1 MADKLE
7 EYSMKVSVLIPLY
20 NAEKYISS
28 TLESVL
34 QQTYEDF
41 EIVIVDDCGTDSSIR
56 IAEEFGKK
64 DSRIKIIYND
74 KNRGI
79 AYSRNRGI
87 ESCKGE
93 YIAILDNDDIMTPRR
108 LELQVQYLENH
119 QEIGAVGG
127 NAQWIDE
134 NDKIVRNTI
143 SIVTDPLQI
152 KMFLN
157 FRNIFNNSEMTF
169 RKSVV
174 VENGL
179 HYEDNCYGMEDY
191 RFWIDFSN
199 VSKISNLPQM
209 VLKKRVISTNETSR
223 VRSKNP
229 EARKKKY
236 LELQSY
242 ALRKSGFA
250 VGKDMEEALE
260 RYMGETPLICSDYTE
275 LSGLVSML
283 GNLSEQA
290 EKMELDTTAYMN
302 SWFHSMIADQNDNV
316 IRALN
321 GKKYTNYWE
330 SKCNEMERYIT
341 ELQEGK
347 QWLETHSEEQERQ
360 IAELQSGKTWL
371 EKHSEEQEKYI
382 TELQKGKEWLE
393 AHAAEQEKYIK
404 ELISNH
410 NG

>member
-1 MADKLE
+1 
-7 EYSMKVSVLIPLY
+7 MKVSVLIPLY

-28 TLESVL
+28 TVESVL

-56 IAEEFGKK
+56 IAEEFRKK

-79 AYSRNRGI
+79 AHSRNRGI
-87 ESCKGE
+87 ESCNGK
-93 YIAILDNDDIMTPRR
+93 YIAILDNDDIMAPRR
-108 LELQVQYLENH
+108 LELQIQYLENH

-143 SIVTDPLQI
+143 SVITDPLQI

-157 FRNIFNNSEMTF
+157 FCNVFNNSEMTF

-191 RFWIDFSN
+191 KFWIDFSN

-209 VLKKRVISTNETSR
+209 VLKKRVVSTNETSR

-242 ALRKSGFA
+242 ALRKSGF
-250 VGKDMEEALE
+250 VVDKDMEEALE

-283 GNLSEQA
+283 GNLSGQA
-290 EKMELDTTAYMN
+290 QKKCLDITAYMDE
-302 SWFHSMIADQNDNV
+302 WFHSMIADQNDNV

-321 GKKYTNYWE
+321 GKKYINYWKN
-330 SKCNEMERYIT
+330 KCNEMERYIT

-393 AHAAEQEKYIK
+393 AHADEQEKYIK